1 MKKTVDIK
9 TKLQYIINI
18 KNNSPAPGRYGSKE
32 NKMSTRSNIFVDFN
46 GERKQFYHHHDGYL
60 AGVGKDLLVRM
71 EMAIA
76 RARKVISYLVGDN
89 FSTERVY
96 KEFLNLLE
104 EEGFYEPEEIR
115 LHGDIEYLYYVKF
128 VPGKKYTVSYTETQW
143 QELEDEDYRQN
154 LETAE
159 CGEHRISLSIKID

>member
-9 TKLQYIINI
+9 TKLQYIIDI
-18 KNNSPAPGRYGSKE
+18 KNKTARHRGDTVARKR
-32 NKMSTRSNIFVDFN
+32 KMSTRSNIFVDFN

-60 AGVGKDLLVRM
+60 DGVGKDLLVRM

-76 RARKVISYLVGDN
+76 RARKDISYLV
-89 FSTERVY
+89 STERVY
-96 KEFLNLLE
+96 KEFINLLE
-104 EEGFYEPEEIR
+104 EEGSYEPEEIG

-128 VPGKKYTVSYTETQW
+128 VPGKKYTVSCTKTQW
-143 QELEDEDYRQN
+143 QELKKENYRQN

-159 CGEHRISLSIKID
+159 CGAHRLCLSIKCD